1 MSVVSVDPDVLLK
14 HEKIQSYFKHRFLHH
29 YAPQFVRKL
38 GSKGDAVAVIDGF
51 SGRPFD
57 DKGVLGS
64 APVLVQLAR
73 GHTNVHVALME
84 LRPSYLR
91 ELREYVEREQLAHPE
106 AVMVEVLSGD
116 TRDKLRGVVE
126 SHRNKH
132 LLMYL
137 DPCGYGVAF
146 DELVTLV
153 NSRPPRW
160 PSTELM
166 LNFGSG
172 LVERIGGGFFAGTD
186 DGGKLTSAVG
196 GDWWMDVVE
205 PLVSRDGDWSS
216 ALPAVIDELVR
227 RLAKATSKHVLAVPI
242 RSKPRQRPM
251 FHMVC
256 ATPAGPGVFALGDSF
271 AKAWDDWHRE
281 GLRRESIGT
290 LFETDSDLLADATD
304 NRGVSEAKQ
313 LLRQSVLAQL
323 RPGGRLT
330 VGDSPQLY
338 AEVLGRLTAT
348 EIGQELRAMADAQ
361 LIQLDKGPRPAAYT
375 VYPF

>member
-1 MSVVSVDPDVLLK
+1 MSVDPDVLLK

-57 DKGVLGS
+57 DKGVPGS
-64 APVLVQLAR
+64 APVLVRLAR
-73 GHTNVHVALME
+73 GHANVHVTLME
-84 LRPSYLR
+84 IKPSYLR
-91 ELREYVEREQLAHPE
+91 ELREFVEHEQLAQPD
-106 AVMVEVLSGD
+106 ALMVDVLQGD
-116 TRDKLRGVVE
+116 TRNELQGVVDGY
-126 SHRNKH
+126 RNTH

-153 NSRPPRW
+153 NSRPRRW
-160 PSTELM
+160 PSTEFM

-186 DGGKLTSAVG
+186 DGGTLTSAVG
-196 GDWWMDVVE
+196 GDWWIDVVE
-205 PLVSRDGDWSS
+205 PLIRRDGDWSS

-227 RLAKATSKHVLAVPI
+227 RLAKATNKHVLAVPI
-242 RSKPRQRPM
+242 RSKPHLRPM

-271 AKAWDDWHRE
+271 AKAWDDWHHE
-281 GLRRESIGT
+281 GLRRESVGT
-290 LFETDSDLLADATD
+290 LFEADSDLLADATD

-313 LLRQSVLAQL
+313 LLRHSVLAQL
-323 RPGGRLT
+323 RPGARLP
-330 VGDSPQLY
+330 VGDSPQLC

-361 LIQLDKGPRPAAYT
+361 LIRLDKGPRPAAYT